1 MAAGALRTRRRS
13 LGRSCCWRSS
23 PSSSGPSPSPS
34 LTGVTLLLPEQVR
47 KAKKHDWT
55 NNRDDD
61 MFILVMNMLLMS
73 GEWGKMSRADFS
85 RLSWNMESSGEKIA
99 FEASNGV
106 TRPNNARECWGSQLK
121 RVLGMKA
128 NTTCVRGRGWNIKE
142 RRQATTSSH

>member
-23 PSSSGPSPSPS
+23 PLSSGLSPSPS
-34 LTGVTLLLPEQVR
+34 LTGVTLLLPGQVR
-47 KAKKHDWT
+47 KAKNSNWSS
-55 NNRDDD
+55 NRDDD

-73 GEWGKMSRADFS
+73 GEWGKCQEQTSLGFREI
-85 RLSWNMESSGEKIA
+85 WKKIA

-106 TRPNNARECWGSQLK
+106 TRPNNARECSQLK

-128 NTTCVRGRGWNIKE
+128 NTTCVRGCGWNIKE

>member
-34 LTGVTLLLPEQVR
+34 LTGVTLLLPGQVR
-47 KAKKHDWT
+47 KAKQSNWS

-73 GEWGKMSRADFS
+73 GEWEKMSRADFS
-85 RLSWNMESSGEKIA
+85 RFSWNMEPSGERLRSKQ
-99 FEASNGV
+99 ASNGV
-106 TRPNNARECWGSQLK
+106 TRPNNARECSQLK

-128 NTTCVRGRGWNIKE
+128 NTTCVRRRGWNIKE

>member
-23 PSSSGPSPSPS
+23 PSSSGPLPSPS

-47 KAKKHDWT
+47 KAKQSNWSS
-55 NNRDDD
+55 NRDDD
-61 MFILVMNMLLMS
+61 MFILIMNMLLMS
-73 GEWGKMSRADFS
+73 GEWGKCQEQTSLGFREIWNQVGK
-85 RLSWNMESSGEKIA
+85 RLQAMVWLDQ
-99 FEASNGV
+99 
-106 TRPNNARECWGSQLK
+106 NNARECWGSQLK

>member
-47 KAKKHDWT
+47 KAKQSYWT
-55 NNRDDD
+55 SNRDDD
-61 MFILVMNMLLMS
+61 MFILVMNMLLRF
-73 GEWGKMSRADFS
+73 GKMSRADFS
-85 RLSWNMESSGEKIA
+85 RLSWNMVGWSGEKI
-99 FEASNGV
+99 ASNGV
-106 TRPNNARECWGSQLK
+106 TRPNYNNARECSGFQLK